1 MSIDSFREK
10 VNLRIFNSKE
20 TVLLIFRILSFVVA
34 FLAVGLLT
42 YAIGFPQ
49 TDESRIIE
57 IFLIKFLFGFYIL
70 NYLVRFLYTFEPA
83 RFVKTTWLELVLII
97 LLLIEATSTLL
108 FNKPLV
114 QEIMIS
120 LDAASFIPAY
130 HFVLQFI
137 LLILLIID
145 LAKAT
150 TLLDM
155 VKVDP
160 SVMFVISFMILCF
173 VGTVLLMLPE
183 MTTSDVNSDFIT
195 ALFTSTS
202 ASCVTGLV
210 VVDVSTYFTFKG
222 HLVLLVLMQLGGLS
236 IIAFATFFA
245 SFYTKGVGSK
255 HHSMIPDYFTSVSNF
270 DSKTLLRRILLISIL
285 FEMIGVVLMYL
296 LWDPAI
302 KFESFGDKL
311 FFSIFHAVS
320 AFNNVGLTLFS
331 DGLYS
336 APINGSFI
344 LHMTFGVL
352 VYFGSLGFSTIRDV
366 FGIKANMERMKLLWK
381 RYSISTKISLYGS
394 LILLAF
400 GAVVFYL
407 LERENTLA
415 NMNGIEQVIRS
426 LFQSVNKTSGFN
438 TVIIGELRSSTLILL
453 IFLMFIGA
461 SSGSIGGGI
470 KTSTFTIIMVSAFS
484 TIRGKKNLELF
495 KHNIS
500 WELLNKAY
508 TIFIFSASFIFI
520 SVFALTILE
529 PDIDIMRIVFEAV
542 SAFATTGWS
551 TGITAQLTTPSK
563 LILITSMFVGRIGTL
578 TIAFALS
585 KRVKTVAYKYP
596 NAEFMVG

>member
-1 MSIDSFREK
+1 
-10 VNLRIFNSKE
+10 
-20 TVLLIFRILSFVVA
+20 
-34 FLAVGLLT
+34 
-42 YAIGFPQ
+42 
-49 TDESRIIE
+49 
-57 IFLIKFLFGFYIL
+57 
-70 NYLVRFLYTFEPA
+70 
-83 RFVKTTWLELVLII
+83 
-97 LLLIEATSTLL
+97 
-108 FNKPLV
+108 
-114 QEIMIS
+114 
-120 LDAASFIPAY
+120 
-130 HFVLQFI
+130 
-137 LLILLIID
+137 
-145 LAKAT
+145 
-150 TLLDM
+150 
-155 VKVDP
+155 
-160 SVMFVISFMILCF
+160 
-173 VGTVLLMLPE
+173 
-183 MTTSDVNSDFIT
+183 
-195 ALFTSTS
+195 
-202 ASCVTGLV
+202 
-210 VVDVSTYFTFKG
+210 
-222 HLVLLVLMQLGGLS
+222 
-236 IIAFATFFA
+236 
-245 SFYTKGVGSK
+245 
-255 HHSMIPDYFTSVSNF
+255 MIPDYFTSVSNF
-270 DSKTLLRRILLISIL
+270 DSKTLLRRILLISIF
-285 FEMIGVVLMYL
+285 FEMIGVVLMYS

-302 KFESFGDKL
+302 KFESFGNKL

-336 APINGSFI
+336 APIHGSFI

-438 TVIIGELRSSTLILL
+438 TVIIGDLRSSTLILL

-495 KHNIS
+495 KHNIP
-500 WELLNKAY
+500 WDLLNKAY

-520 SVFALTILE
+520 SVFVLTILE
-529 PDIDIMRIVFEAV
+529 PEIHIMRIVFEAV

-563 LILITSMFVGRIGTL
+563 LILIISMFVGRIGTL

-596 NAEFMVG
+596 DAEFMVG